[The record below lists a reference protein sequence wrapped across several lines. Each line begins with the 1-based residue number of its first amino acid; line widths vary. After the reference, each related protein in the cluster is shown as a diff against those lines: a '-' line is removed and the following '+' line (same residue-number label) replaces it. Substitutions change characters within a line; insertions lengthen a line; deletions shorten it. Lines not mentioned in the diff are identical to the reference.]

1 MFLLMSFISSRMSR
15 LPMTSEHLY
24 LHERTGIGPME
35 RSTNKTDPG
44 VFSLFEDILNSG
56 VGLRVRVTGRSMM
69 PLLRGGE
76 LLTLRKVPCSSLK
89 RGDLILFRNREGY
102 PILHRIVHTIRGK
115 SGVIAFQTK
124 GDALIA
130 FDGPVHD
137 QEILGKVCRIEKG
150 AKCIDMETGIQ
161 RRLNYLIAVS
171 GFLKSRFR
179 STLGAFKN
187 LI

>member
-1 MFLLMSFISSRMSR
+1 
-15 LPMTSEHLY
+15 MTSEHLC
-24 LHERTGIGPME
+24 LHERAGIGPME
-35 RSTNKTDPG
+35 RSTKKTDPG

-89 RGDLILFRNREGY
+89 RGDLILFRNKVGY

-115 SGVIAFQTK
+115 SGTIAFQTK

-137 QEILGKVCRIEKG
+137 QAILGKVCKIEKG
-150 AKCIDMETGIQ
+150 AKCINMETGIQ
-161 RRLNYLIAVS
+161 RRLNYL
-171 GFLKSRFR
+171 F
-179 STLGAFKN
+179 
-187 LI
+187 

>member
-1 MFLLMSFISSRMSR
+1 
-15 LPMTSEHLY
+15 MTSERLC
-24 LHERTGIGPME
+24 LHERTGIDPAE
-35 RSTNKTDPG
+35 RSPKRTDPG
-44 VFSLFEDILNSG
+44 VFALFEDILNSG
-56 VGLRVRVTGRSMM
+56 VGLRVRVTGRSMI

-89 RGDLILFRNREGY
+89 RGDLIFFRNREGC

-115 SGVIAFQTK
+115 NGAIAFQTK

-130 FDGPVHD
+130 FDGTVHD

-161 RRLNYLIAVS
+161 RRLNYLIAVT
-171 GFLKSRFR
+171 GLLKSRFR
-179 STLGAFKN
+179 FALGAFRN
-187 LI
+187 LV